1 MSYSLGFSD
10 WELDVSI
17 PFIDLDDSD
26 SSYERIAKKKLLR
39 KWMKHNDISP
49 EDAIKIIERI
59 IICPFERQIQN
70 DNERIRS
77 TVLVGFN
84 TSKYQDSNPASLFML
99 VCIEKMKSKK
109 KHIITQRMYLLGF
122 ISYNSIAI
130 KLSDR
135 LGEGSIFHGIE
146 TQHDMM
152 IFPFDKLWRNHEKLL
167 ESSQEMEQEE
177 KEEED
182 TGIDFGSIS
191 LREEPTSWIYIFRA
205 DPPTKSEHDLSFFK
219 HNDLETIV
227 MKRLKV
233 LCDVYNDLHEKEKTT
248 KDYQL
253 KELPISN
260 REHMT
265 RDRMC
270 ILFLINAF
278 CMDDTLS
285 EWYVQAEAKMMMNN
299 LSRLCDY
306 EDKLLTLKNNDTN
319 VNLNDI
325 NFWNSFEQTIVM
337 VHQTGIT
344 NAINASKEYFK
355 KFKKENEKRKVD
367 DVEYI
372 ELVSRCK
379 TFAYT
384 HLEVQEESDDS
395 DNESEDE

>member
-1 MSYSLGFSD
+1 
-10 WELDVSI
+10 
-17 PFIDLDDSD
+17 
-26 SSYERIAKKKLLR
+26 
-39 KWMKHNDISP
+39 
-49 EDAIKIIERI
+49 
-59 IICPFERQIQN
+59 
-70 DNERIRS
+70 
-77 TVLVGFN
+77 
-84 TSKYQDSNPASLFML
+84 
-99 VCIEKMKSKK
+99 
-109 KHIITQRMYLLGF
+109 
-122 ISYNSIAI
+122 
-130 KLSDR
+130 
-135 LGEGSIFHGIE
+135 
-146 TQHDMM
+146 MM